1 MRVHAALPPP
11 GPDGFVPIT
20 ALTASCYR
28 STPSFP
34 SLLAYPLLSYMIQFG
49 LRHVERSPWF
59 ISRAEA
65 KLFDKGLIQG
75 LRSMLE
81 CLFVLRFTLLAR
93 EAFIGGYDN
102 LPTIQETDLEDL
114 LLKISILSPT
124 ISDYSHEFLDFIA
137 SHPSAFGL
145 STDDFSRLAA
155 CINNKHRFLRDLQ
168 VDLYKGL
175 VSNGDIQ
182 PNSAFKFHQFF
193 WATATGARDDEIVHQ
208 ARRLLRL
215 SSSHSLSA
223 IEAFHLCEANAK
235 GFAFLAHFTYNY
247 TAKENTTLESARPST
262 QIQWELSDDLEE
274 YMHFRGEVLGCLN
287 DNVPSSIPFHTVSD
301 SGYIS
306 LLIRES
312 IDTGTTTADLRYTA
326 FGIRQREYDEL
337 WRSPDTIDN
346 RIMQDDVSLLS
357 FNSSLVEFGMP
368 REHWILLPDT
378 GVPITSEGSSTD
390 RLSLTTSN
398 LQRLTQDYVGIAPR
412 LYSCD
417 RTLVLASLD
426 RIAVRLHRPNYNTE

>member
-1 MRVHAALPPP
+1 MGLWAGWAKSKSPS
-11 GPDGFVPIT
+11 GT
-20 ALTASCYR
+20 AYCD
-28 STPSFP
+28 
-34 SLLAYPLLSYMIQFG
+34 
-49 LRHVERSPWF
+49 HW
-59 ISRAEA
+59 
-65 KLFDKGLIQG
+65 
-75 LRSMLE
+75 
-81 CLFVLRFTLLAR
+81 
-93 EAFIGGYDN
+93 
-102 LPTIQETDLEDL
+102 
-114 LLKISILSPT
+114 
-124 ISDYSHEFLDFIA
+124 
-137 SHPSAFGL
+137 SAM
-145 STDDFSRLAA
+145 
-155 CINNKHRFLRDLQ
+155 
-168 VDLYKGL
+168 
-175 VSNGDIQ
+175 
-182 PNSAFKFHQFF
+182 
-193 WATATGARDDEIVHQ
+193 
-208 ARRLLRL
+208 
-215 SSSHSLSA
+215 
-223 IEAFHLCEANAK
+223 EAFHLCEANAK

-412 LYSCD
+412 LYSRD
-417 RTLVLASLD
+417 RTLVLASL
-426 RIAVRLHRPNYNTE
+426 IELQCACTCLTTTLNNMNAVHSVHQITDQNGKREHRSPGRSPPPEPAANAIDITNAF